1 MIDTIKK
8 PVDIHT
14 VSEVLKLSQTG
25 DQQVSSRNTFDLA
38 DLCTHGNI
46 NMWAKYKPFRS
57 SIMFFRQDG
66 DPTKSDRDDEMRRQ
80 NYGIEPPGTRD
91 SSDIVSCINDVWTYL
106 RPRGKNY
113 TYNEPYRLSDFINYS
128 HNDKPFAVAQES
140 VTVNRYFD
148 YTGKITLTKS
158 RGRVSV
164 YALKVSDFA
173 IFDTYRNLAV
183 LVTPASGGDVFVRV
197 TERIGEE
204 VVVTIADLNAL
215 PTYFREKQLTF
226 AFLATNHEKTTSF
239 TNVLANVWWLIMPN
253 DGVNKAYGELVI
265 TSNFHHDKT
274 CNGIANDASTPPLT
288 SFTGFEQTGDDKRY
302 YFYPTSQWRYS
313 CYLDLTLTNTAES
326 VTLIRRLFEV
336 RAFQN
341 LVTNGYTPTYEIPK
355 MYVKG
360 EEVEEVEVPASGNV
374 TIRFML
380 PNNIFVT
387 NVASGDAQGVVV
399 ENRHMT
405 CRIEFFYNNIMSSAV
420 FSQNIR
426 IRDYA

>member
-25 DQQVSSRNTFDLA
+25 EQISSRNTFDLA
-38 DLCTHGNI
+38 DLCTHENI

-66 DPTKSDRDDEMRRQ
+66 DPTKSDRDDEMRRV

-128 HNDKPFAVAQES
+128 HKDNAFMVAQES
-140 VTVNRYFD
+140 VTVNRYFNYSND
-148 YTGKITLTKS
+148 IILTKS
-158 RGRVSV
+158 RGKVSV
-164 YALKVSDFA
+164 HALKVSDFA
-173 IFDTYRNLAV
+173 IFDTYSNLAV
-183 LVTPASGGDVFVRV
+183 LVTSASGGDVYVRV
-197 TERIGEE
+197 TEGIGET
-204 VVVTIADLNAL
+204 VKVTNIELNAL
-215 PTYFREKQLTF
+215 TSSLGKQLKF
-226 AFLATNHEKTTSF
+226 AFLATNHAKTTSF
-239 TNVLANVWWLIMPN
+239 TNILSNVKWLIMPN
-253 DGVNKAYGELVI
+253 DGVNKTCGELVI
-265 TSNFHHDKT
+265 TSNFHHEKT

-302 YFYPTSQWRYS
+302 YFHPTSQWRYS
-313 CYLDLTLTNTAES
+313 CYLDLTLKNTAEA
-326 VTLIRRLFEV
+326 VTLERSRFKV
-336 RAFQN
+336 SAHNN
-341 LVTNGYTPTYEIPK
+341 LVTGNADTPTYDIPK
-355 MYVKG
+355 MYVNG
-360 EEVEEVEVPASGNV
+360 EEVEEVEVPAGRSV

-380 PNNIFVT
+380 PDNIFT
-387 NVASGDAQGVVV
+387 IDETGNVGSVVV
-399 ENRHMT
+399 QNRHIS
-405 CRIEFFYNNIMSSAV
+405 CNIEFYYNNVPDIV
-420 FSQNIR
+420 FSQFIR

>member
-1 MIDTIKK
+1 MIETIKT

-38 DLCTHGNI
+38 DLCTHENI

-57 SIMFFRQDG
+57 SVMFFRQDG

-80 NYGIEPPGTRD
+80 NYGIQPPDPRL
-91 SSDIVSCINDVWTYL
+91 SANIVSCINDVWTYL

-128 HNDKPFAVAQES
+128 HKDNAFMVAQES

-164 YALKVSDFA
+164 YALKVKDFA
-173 IFDTYRNLAV
+173 IFDTYSNLAV
-183 LVTPASGGDVFVRV
+183 LVTSASSGNVFVRV
-197 TERIGEE
+197 TQGIGEE
-204 VVVTIADLNAL
+204 VVVTIAELNAL
-215 PTYFREKQLTF
+215 TSSLGKQLTF
-226 AFLATNHEKTTSF
+226 AFLATNHALTTSF
-239 TNVLANVWWLIMPN
+239 TNVLSNVGWLIMPN
-253 DGVNKAYGELVI
+253 DGVNKTYGELVI
-265 TSNFHHDKT
+265 TSEFHHNKT

-288 SFTGFEQTGDDKRY
+288 SFTGFEQTGDDERY
-302 YFYPTSQWRYS
+302 FFHPTANWRYS
-313 CYLDLTLTNTAES
+313 CYLDLTLTNTAEA
-326 VTLIRRLFEV
+326 VTLERKRFKV
-336 RAFQN
+336 SAHNN
-341 LVTNGYTPTYEIPK
+341 LVTGNADTPAYDIPK
-355 MYVKG
+355 MYVNG
-360 EEVEEVEVPASGNV
+360 EEVKEVEVPAGGNV

-380 PNNIFVT
+380 PDNIFRINTSGEIVSVKVGNNNIYCNINFY
-387 NVASGDAQGVVV
+387 
-399 ENRHMT
+399 
-405 CRIEFFYNNIMSSAV
+405 YNNVPDIV
-420 FSQNIR
+420 FSQFIR

>member
-14 VSEVLKLSQTG
+14 VSEVLKLSQTSG
-25 DQQVSSRNTFDLA
+25 QQVSSRNTFDLA
-38 DLCTHGNI
+38 DLCTHENI

-66 DPTKSDRDDEMRRQ
+66 DPTKSARDAEMRRV

-91 SSDIVSCINDVWTYL
+91 SSDIVSCKNDVWTYL
-106 RPRGKNY
+106 RPRG
-113 TYNEPYRLSDFINYS
+113 TVSEPFRLADFINYS
-128 HNDKPFAVAQES
+128 HNDKPFAVAKES
-140 VTVNRYFD
+140 VAVNRYFD
-148 YTGKITLTKS
+148 YSSEIILTKS
-158 RGRVSV
+158 RGKVSV
-164 YALKVSDFA
+164 HALKVADFA
-173 IFDTYRNLAV
+173 VFDTYPNLAV
-183 LVTPASGGDVFVRV
+183 LVTPTSGGDVFVRV
-197 TERIGEE
+197 NEGIGE
-204 VVVTIADLNAL
+204 VVKVTTIELNAL
-215 PTYFREKQLTF
+215 TSSLGKQLTF
-226 AFLATNHEKTTSF
+226 AFLATNHEPTASF
-239 TNVLANVWWLIMPN
+239 TNILSNVKWLIMPN
-253 DGVNKAYGELVI
+253 DGINKTCGELVV
-265 TSNFHHDKT
+265 TSEFHHNMA
-274 CNGIANDASTPPLT
+274 CNGIANDESSLPLVD
-288 SFTGFEQTGDDKRY
+288 FTGREQENAGKLNYLHPTDK
-302 YFYPTSQWRYS
+302 WRYS

-355 MYVKG
+355 MYVNG

-387 NVASGDAQGVVV
+387 NASGDAQGVVV

>member
-1 MIDTIKK
+1 
-8 PVDIHT
+8 
-14 VSEVLKLSQTG
+14 
-25 DQQVSSRNTFDLA
+25 
-38 DLCTHGNI
+38 
-46 NMWAKYKPFRS
+46 MWAKYKPFRS

-66 DPTKSDRDDEMRRQ
+66 DSTKSDRDDEMRRG

-91 SSDIVSCINDVWTYL
+91 SSDIVSCKNDVWTYL
-106 RPRGKNY
+106 RPRG
-113 TYNEPYRLSDFINYS
+113 TVSEPFRLADFINYS
-128 HNDKPFAVAQES
+128 HNDKPFAVAKES
-140 VTVNRYFD
+140 VTVNRYFN
-148 YTGKITLTKS
+148 YSSEIILTKS
-158 RGRVSV
+158 RGKVSV
-164 YALKVSDFA
+164 HALKVADFA
-173 IFDTYRNLAV
+173 VFDAYPNLAV
-183 LVTPASGGDVFVRV
+183 LVTPTSGGDVFVRV
-197 TERIGEE
+197 NEGIGE
-204 VVVTIADLNAL
+204 VVKVTTLELNAL
-215 PTYFREKQLTF
+215 TSSLGKQLTF
-226 AFLATNHEKTTSF
+226 TFLATNHEPTASF
-239 TNVLANVWWLIMPN
+239 TNILSNVKWLIMPN
-253 DGVNKAYGELVI
+253 DGINKTCGELVV
-265 TSNFHHDKT
+265 TSEFHHNMT
-274 CNGIANDASTPPLT
+274 CNGIANDESSLPLVD
-288 SFTGFEQTGDDKRY
+288 FTGREQENAGKLNYLHPTDK
-302 YFYPTSQWRYS
+302 WRYS

-355 MYVKG
+355 MYVNG

>member
-1 MIDTIKK
+1 MIEPIKT

-25 DQQVSSRNTFDLA
+25 EQVSSRNTFDLA
-38 DLCTHGNI
+38 DLCTHENI

-80 NYGIEPPGTRD
+80 NYGIQPPEPR
-91 SSDIVSCINDVWTYL
+91 SSTDMVSCINDEWTYN

-128 HNDKPFAVAQES
+128 HQDNAFMVAEAS
-140 VTVNRYFD
+140 VAVNRYFD

-164 YALKVSDFA
+164 YALKVKDFA
-173 IFDTYRNLAV
+173 IFDTLPNLAV

-197 TERIGEE
+197 TEGIGE
-204 VVVTIADLNAL
+204 VVKVTTIELNAL
-215 PTYFREKQLTF
+215 TSSLGKQLTF
-226 AFLATNHEKTTSF
+226 AFLATNHAPTTSF
-239 TNVLANVWWLIMPN
+239 TNILSNVKWLIMPN
-253 DGVNKAYGELVI
+253 DGVNKTYGELVL
-265 TSNFHHDKT
+265 TSNFHHNMT
-274 CNGIANDASTPPLT
+274 CNGIANDASSLPLVD
-288 SFTGFEQTGDDKRY
+288 FTGREQENAGKMNY
-302 YFYPTSQWRYS
+302 LHPTSQWRYS
-313 CYLDLTLTNTAES
+313 CYLDLTLTNTAEA
-326 VTLIRRLFEV
+326 VTLKRILFKV

-341 LVTNGYTPTYEIPK
+341 LVTDGYTPTYAIQK
-355 MYVKG
+355 MYVNG
-360 EEVEEVEVPASGNV
+360 AETEEVEVPAGGNV

-387 NVASGDAQGVVV
+387 NVASGDAQNV
-399 ENRHMT
+399 EVQNRHIY
-405 CRIEFFYNNIMSSAV
+405 CNIEFYYNNVPDIV
-420 FSQNIR
+420 FSQFIR

>member
-1 MIDTIKK
+1 MIETIKT
-8 PVDIHT
+8 PVDIRT
-14 VSEVLKLSQTG
+14 VSDVLKLSQTS
-25 DQQVSSRNTFDLA
+25 DQQVSTRDTFDLA
-38 DLCTHGNI
+38 ALCTHANI

-80 NYGIEPPGTRD
+80 NYGIQPPDPR
-91 SSDIVSCINDVWTYL
+91 SSTDIVSCINDVWTYL

-113 TYNEPYRLSDFINYS
+113 TYNEPFRLSDFINYC
-128 HNDKPFAVAQES
+128 HQDNAFMAAKES
-140 VTVNRYFD
+140 VAVNRYFD

-158 RGRVSV
+158 RGIVSK
-164 YALKVSDFA
+164 YALQMSDFA

-183 LVTPASGGDVFVRV
+183 LVTPSSGGDVYVRV
-197 TERIGEE
+197 TEGIGQNVE
-204 VVVTIADLNAL
+204 VNVTDLYAL
-215 PTYFREKQLTF
+215 PPSFREQPLIF
-226 AFLATNHEKTTSF
+226 AFLATYHDATSF
-239 TNVLANVWWLIMPN
+239 TNTPGTADWLIMPN
-253 DGVNKAYGELVI
+253 DGVNKTCGELVLS
-265 TSNFHHDKT
+265 SNFHHNMT
-274 CNGIANDASTPPLT
+274 CNGVANDASSLPLVG
-288 SFTGFEQTGDDKRY
+288 FTGKEQVNAGKNNY
-302 YFYPTSQWRYS
+302 LYPTSQWRYS
-313 CYLDLTLTNTAES
+313 CYLDLTLRNTAEA

-341 LVTNGYTPTYEIPK
+341 LVTNGYTPTYAIQK
-355 MYVKG
+355 MYVNG
-360 EEVEEVEVPASGNV
+360 AEVEEVEVPAGRSV

-387 NVASGDAQGVVV
+387 NVASGDAQGVEVS
-399 ENRHMT
+399 NRLMT

>member
-25 DQQVSSRNTFDLA
+25 EQVSSRNTFNLA
-38 DLCTHGNI
+38 DLCTHENI

-66 DPTKSDRDDEMRRQ
+66 DPTKSDRDDEMRRV

-91 SSDIVSCINDVWTYL
+91 SSDIVSCKNDVWTYL
-106 RPRGKNY
+106 RPRG
-113 TYNEPYRLSDFINYS
+113 TVSEPFRLADFINYS
-128 HNDKPFAVAQES
+128 HNDKPFAVAKES
-140 VTVNRYFD
+140 VTVNRYFN
-148 YTGKITLTKS
+148 YSSEIILTKS
-158 RGRVSV
+158 RGKVSV
-164 YALKVSDFA
+164 HALKVADFA
-173 IFDTYRNLAV
+173 VFDIYPNLAV
-183 LVTPASGGDVFVRV
+183 LVTPTSGGDVFVRV
-197 TERIGEE
+197 NEGIGE
-204 VVVTIADLNAL
+204 VVKVTTIELNAL
-215 PTYFREKQLTF
+215 TSSLGKQLKF
-226 AFLATNHEKTTSF
+226 AFLATNHKPTESF
-239 TNVLANVWWLIMPN
+239 TNVLANTKWLIMPN
-253 DGVNKAYGELVI
+253 DGVNKTCGELVV
-265 TSNFHHDKT
+265 TSEFHHNMT
-274 CNGIANDASTPPLT
+274 CNGIANDESSLPLVD
-288 SFTGFEQTGDDKRY
+288 FTGREQENAGKLNYLHPTDK
-302 YFYPTSQWRYS
+302 WRYS

-355 MYVKG
+355 MYVNG